1 MMMVRMEQE
10 LTADKEED
18 KDLFFKENEPAKQEK
33 LVQSWILT
41 SRRVTTGRFTH
52 SKVVYSTLSN

>member
-10 LTADKEED
+10 LTADKED

-41 SRRVTTGRFTH
+41 SRRVTSGRLTH
-52 SKVVYSTLSN
+52 SEVVYSTLSN

>member
-10 LTADKEED
+10 LTADKED

-41 SRRVTTGRFTH
+41 SRMSHLRTTHTFRSRLLHF
-52 SKVVYSTLSN
+52 K